1 MREIPHEIAAPGDQY
16 RLMTVPGSPMPL
28 AVVALDESAGGCD
41 QPPNHEGEMGYV
53 VETVI
58 GEDLACADF
67 AIGRGADVLVLAADV
82 DAIWT
87 DRGTP
92 HERPVTRT
100 STAWLR
106 TQSFASDALTSKVE
120 AVCRFVEE
128 TGKRGAIGRLDDLQR
143 LLDGTAGTQIG
154 MDHDVELTRLH
165 QEEDRNLF
173 AMRKA
178 QDQLDAQERE
188 LASKLRALGES
199 ETRAVASIEREWRRE
214 HFGHDLERPPAWRQ
228 HR

>member
-1 MREIPHEIAAPGDQY
+1 
-16 RLMTVPGSPMPL
+16 MTVPASPLPL
-28 AVVALDESAGGCD
+28 AVVALDAPAAGRD
-41 QPPNHEGEMGYV
+41 QPRTHEGEMGYV

-58 GEDLACADF
+58 DEVLACAEF

-82 DAIWT
+82 DPVYT
-87 DRGTP
+87 DWGTP

-106 TQSFASDALTSKVE
+106 TQSFASDSMASKVQ

-128 TGKRGAIGRLDDLQR
+128 TGKRGAIGRLEDMQG

-154 MDHDVELTRLH
+154 VDHDHELVRLH

-178 QDQLDAQERE
+178 QDQLDARERE

-199 ETRAVASIEREWRRE
+199 GTRAVVSIEREWRRE
-214 HFGHDLERPPAWRQ
+214 HFGHDLERPPAWRR

>member
-1 MREIPHEIAAPGDQY
+1 
-16 RLMTVPGSPMPL
+16 
-28 AVVALDESAGGCD
+28 
-41 QPPNHEGEMGYV
+41 MGYV

-58 GEDLACADF
+58 DEDLACAEI

-82 DAIWT
+82 DAICT

-106 TQSFASDALTSKVE
+106 TQSFASDAMTSKVQ

-128 TGKRGAIGRLDDLQR
+128 TGKRGAIGRLEDMQG

-154 MDHDVELTRLH
+154 VDHDRRARAAASGGGARPLR
-165 QEEDRNLF
+165 
-173 AMRKA
+173 
-178 QDQLDAQERE
+178 DAQSAGPDER
-188 LASKLRALGES
+188 AGARAPSKLRALGER
-199 ETRAVASIEREWRRE
+199 EAQAEVSIEREWRRE
-214 HFGHDLERPPAWRQ
+214 HFGHDLERPPAWRR